1 MPTVVLWQPYDLGYL
16 AVQVAADLL
25 TGKVTKDM
33 TSYVSNLSGH
43 SQIGD
48 INYPDSHKITED
60 KQIILGPSIA
70 YNLDNV
76 KYFRGY
82 PDADS
87 GMN

>member
-1 MPTVVLWQPYDLGYL
+1 MSRICP
-16 AVQVAADLL
+16 
-25 TGKVTKDM
+25 
-33 TSYVSNLSGH
+33 
-43 SQIGD
+43 D
-48 INYPDSHKITED
+48 IPRSAISTIPQSHKITAD

-82 PDADS
+82 PDANS